1 MSFLGGNPPTAPQRV
16 ADGGVGVVLVK
27 SAHADLTNPCRS
39 DPRHELTTTE
49 AAMTLAGGDL
59 LEAISL
65 TNDRF
70 VLGAGLGLLFC

>member
-49 AAMTLAGGDL
+49 AAMKLEGDL
-59 LEAISL
+59 LESISL

-70 VLGAGLGLLFC
+70 VLGACLGPLFC